1 MRRRPRSNDFDAGRD
16 LNDAAFSGGVFDVC
30 QQALFKAG
38 AIDKN
43 KVSFGN
49 GGQVSG
55 AGLETVRV
63 GADWHERSQ
72 ISLIAGDMA
81 DDISQDAV

>member
-1 MRRRPRSNDFDAGRD
+1 MRRRPRSDDFDAGRG
-16 LNDAAFSGGVFDVC
+16 LNDAAVSGGVFDVF

-43 KVSFGN
+43 KIGFGN

-63 GADWHERSQ
+63 GAGWHERGQ
-72 ISLIAGDMA
+72 ISLIAGDLA